1 MQKGIEYSYNLNNGK
16 YVEFRLLTSNDSI
29 QELTYLLNKSYK
41 SLYDMGL
48 KYVAATQDV
57 NTTIKRIEKAYKCLV
72 GFCNGKI
79 VATISLY
86 SPKSSSTCN
95 WYNKDFVAKVGQ
107 FAVLPEFQKFGIGR
121 KMMDIVEHEAR
132 GIKNVK
138 ELALDTAETAY
149 HLIDFYNKRGYRFI
163 ETTNWNMTNY
173 KSVILSKLVK

>member
-1 MQKGIEYSYNLNNGK
+1 MQKGTEYSYYLSSGE
-16 YVEFRLLTSNDSI
+16 YIELRLLASNNSI

-41 SLYDMGL
+41 SLNDMGL

-57 NTTIKRIEKAYKCLV
+57 STTTKRIENAYMCFV

-86 SPKSSSTCN
+86 SPKFSSTCN

-107 FAVLPEFQKFGIGR
+107 FAVLPEFQKFGIGS

-132 GIKNVK
+132 GIENVK

-149 HLIDFYNKRGYRFI
+149 HLIDFYIRRGYRFI
-163 ETTNWNMTNY
+163 ETTNWSMTNY
-173 KSVILSKLVK
+173 RSVILSKLIY